1 MHSNRSLILC
11 ARWLG
16 YAGAVPFLGLGLL
29 VLWQEFLW
37 LEILWPKSV
46 SKVRLLE
53 ANIAFAL
60 LSYGA
65 IILSFLGGLHWGRA
79 VTISSD
85 QQIISMRTALSWS
98 VTLSLIAW
106 FASILQMMFLPMRYA
121 AGMLIAGFA
130 AALIADLKLLEKGY
144 WPVWMRALR
153 LHLSLAAMTSL
164 LALSI

>member
-1 MHSNRSLILC
+1 MHSKGSLIFL

-16 YAGAVPFLGLGLL
+16 YAGALPFLALGLL
-29 VLWQEFLW
+29 VLVPEFLGP
-37 LEILWPKSV
+37 EIA
-46 SKVRLLE
+46 SKMRLSE
-53 ANIAFAL
+53 ASIAFAL

-79 VTISSD
+79 VTIPSD
-85 QQIISMRTALSWS
+85 QQIISMRTALLWS
-98 VTLSLIAW
+98 VSLSLIAW
-106 FASILQMMFLPMRYA
+106 FALILQGIFLPVRYA

-144 WPVWMRALR
+144 WPVWMRTLR
-153 LHLSLAAMTSL
+153 LHLSLVAMTSL

>member
-1 MHSNRSLILC
+1 MHSKRSLIFF

-16 YAGAVPFLGLGLL
+16 YAGALPFLALGLL
-29 VLWQEFLW
+29 VLAPEFLGS
-37 LEILWPKSV
+37 EIG
-46 SKVRLLE
+46 SKMRLSE
-53 ANIAFAL
+53 ASIAFTL

-79 VTISSD
+79 VTIPSD
-85 QQIISMRTALSWS
+85 QQIISMRTALLWS
-98 VTLSLIAW
+98 VSLSLIAW
-106 FASILQMMFLPMRYA
+106 FALILQGMFLPVRSA

-144 WPVWMRALR
+144 WPAWMRTLR
-153 LHLSLAAMTSL
+153 LHLTLVAMTSL